1 MKKTPIEKIETKIN
15 STLRNDEKITRVKNK
30 LKIGSKVFLEITK
43 ETLKYNKWRYFPTKV
58 ESIIAGNYYIEIKI
72 TNENCPLI
80 NSNIINPPYNLEAFL
95 DTFNKLTKS
104 EINRLY
110 LGSDTNYIESNS
122 LFITTKLFTIINH
135 IYREEGSDKQVRVKN
150 RIIPF
155 INNEFEQNIEMLEG
169 KIDYNLLLNEFLING
184 EVHFTDIAEII
195 DKIDLG
201 ENNKVVIEK
210 QLIKQTK
217 WLVDSIQEIVDTIPL
232 SRAKARELGNKIF
245 GYSKISITGPENLME
260 QIFADYGKIT
270 IFGVPYLLRTK
281 KYVMNSTGI
290 SRSQFDLIAINT
302 LSDIQVIELKRPDQ
316 ILLDFD
322 SGRKKFYPSK
332 DLSIAISQS
341 ERYLSAV
348 YHDNDTDYL
357 IDGKK
362 LRDYLNDLVGGV
374 VTIESCRP
382 IALIV
387 IGSFQTI
394 AADYESLP
402 EKVKK
407 GMSISD
413 YNKNYLMAYKEIKN
427 AFKNIQIVTYSE
439 LLETA
444 RLRNIE

>member
-15 STLRNDEKITRVKNK
+15 SLLKKDDKVLRVKNK
-30 LKIGSKVFLEITK
+30 VKVGSKVFLEITK

-58 ESIIAGNYYIEIKI
+58 ESIVEVNYYIEIKI
-72 TNENCPLI
+72 NDENCLI
-80 NSNIINPPYNLEAFL
+80 LSSNIINPPYNLDAFIE
-95 DTFNKLTKS
+95 TYNKLTKS
-104 EINRLY
+104 EIRTLF
-110 LGSDTNYIESNS
+110 LGSETNYVENNT
-122 LFITTKLFTIINH
+122 LFLTTKLFNIINH
-135 IYREEGSDKQVRVKN
+135 IYSEEGADKQVRVKN

-155 INNEFEQNIEMLEG
+155 INNEFGHSIETLEG
-169 KIDYNLLLNEFLING
+169 KIDYNLLLNEFLTNG
-184 EVHFTDIAEII
+184 EVHFTDIADII

-201 ENNKVVIEK
+201 DNNKVVIEK

-232 SRAKARELGNKIF
+232 SRAKARELGHKLF
-245 GYSKISITGPENLME
+245 GYSKISISGPENLME

-281 KYVMNSTGI
+281 KYVLNSTGI

-316 ILLDFD
+316 IILDFD

-341 ERYLSAV
+341 ERYISAV

-362 LRDYLNDLVGGV
+362 IRDYLNDLVGGV
-374 VTIESCRP
+374 ITIESCRP
-382 IALIV
+382 VALIV

-394 AADYESLP
+394 AADYETLP
-402 EKVKK
+402 DKVKK
-407 GMSISD
+407 GMTISD
-413 YNKNYLMAYKEIKN
+413 YNRNYLMAYKEIKN

>member
-1 MKKTPIEKIETKIN
+1 MKKTAIEKIETKIN
-15 STLRNDEKITRVKNK
+15 SSLRRDEKITREKNK
-30 LKIGSKVFLEITK
+30 LKVGSKVFLTITK
-43 ETLKYNKWRYFPTKV
+43 ETLKYNKWRYFATKV
-58 ESIIAGNYYIEIKI
+58 ESIVAVDNYIEIKI
-72 TNENCPLI
+72 TNENCLLL

-95 DTFNKLTKS
+95 DTFNRLAKS
-104 EINRLY
+104 KINKLY
-110 LGSDTNYIESNS
+110 LGSDKNYIENDT
-122 LFITTKLFTIINH
+122 LFITTKLFIIINH
-135 IYREEGSDKQVRVKN
+135 IYKEEGEDKQVRVKN

-155 INNEFEQNIEMLEG
+155 INNEFEQSIETLEG

-184 EVHFTDIAEII
+184 EVHFTDIAEIL

-210 QLIKQTK
+210 QLLKQTK
-217 WLVDSIQEIVDTIPL
+217 WLVDSIQEIVDAVPL
-232 SRAKARELGNKIF
+232 SRVKARELGSKLF

-270 IFGVPYLLRTK
+270 IFGVPHLLRTK

-362 LRDYLNDLVGGV
+362 LREYLNDLVGGV
-374 VTIESCRP
+374 ITIESCRP
-382 IALIV
+382 VALIV

-394 AADYESLP
+394 AADYETLP
-402 EKVKK
+402 EKVKN
-407 GMSISD
+407 GMPIDD
-413 YNKNYLMAYKEIKN
+413 YNRNYLMAYKEIKN

-444 RLRNIE
+444 RLRIIE